1 MKHKSP
7 DYKLSAVNYYLN
19 HEDGYDNTCKIFDCK
34 KSSLKRWIQ
43 TYDITKTLTRKNRN
57 PICLRNTRG
66 YYLQTKPFNS

>member
-1 MKHKSP
+1 MKHKSV

-43 TYDITKTLTRKNRN
+43 RYKTSKNLTR
-57 PICLRNTRG
+57 
-66 YYLQTKPFNS
+66 FFWH